1 MTEANSSPA
10 LAARPVSY
18 TISASPTVAIL
29 LSVHNGQAFLDAQL
43 DSFLQQ
49 QYENWIL
56 IWRDDGSSD
65 GSSAMVQAFAAR
77 CAPEQC
83 RQIMGPQTTAMGIAA
98 SYLHL
103 LNHVPPDCLVAFSD
117 QDDVWFPDKLARGVS
132 ALSACADD
140 RPALY
145 CARQMLA
152 DRNLS
157 PIGLSPALKTPAN
170 CLSAL
175 AQNIATGCTVLLNA
189 SACRLLKETAPPPPL
204 ILHDWWAYLTVT
216 AVGGHICVDER
227 PALLYRQHGA
237 NAVGSPPSWLQ
248 RGYAALRRG
257 PGSFMRIF
265 RSNVE
270 WLLARRNFLPPAT
283 ATALEAVQRGLEGS
297 MLSRL
302 LLLRRFPTLTRVGWG
317 ERMMFRL
324 WFLCG

>member
-1 MTEANSSPA
+1 MTEADSSPVR
-10 LAARPVSY
+10 AARPVSDK
-18 TISASPTVAIL
+18 TSASPTVAIL
-29 LSVHNGQAFLDAQL
+29 LSVHNGEAFLEAQL

-49 QYENWIL
+49 QHKNWL
-56 IWRDDGSSD
+56 LLWRDDGSSD
-65 GSSAMVQAFAAR
+65 GSCAIVQAFAAR

-83 RQIMGPQTTAMGIAA
+83 RQVREPYISAIGIAA
-98 SYLHL
+98 SYRSL
-103 LNHVPPDCLVAFSD
+103 LDHVPPDCLVAFSD
-117 QDDVWFPDKLARGVS
+117 QDDVWFPDKLARGVA
-132 ALSACADD
+132 ALEACADD

-157 PIGLSPALKTPAN
+157 PLGLSPALKAPVN

-189 SACRLLKETAPPPPL
+189 SACRLLKATAPPPPL

-216 AVGGHICVDER
+216 AVGGYICVDER

-270 WLLARRNFLPPAT
+270 WLLARRAFLSPAT
-283 ATALEAVQRGLEGS
+283 AAALEAVQRGLSGS
-297 MLSRL
+297 ILNRL
-302 LLLRRFPTLTRVGWG
+302 VLLRRFPALTRAGWG